1 VTYAATS
8 RAFAVE
14 SHEGQTQ
21 RLPALYDAVVTHS
34 RRAPVVNRFR
44 YNTSYW
50 LVDYDNLP
58 RRHGLVG
65 RLVRFEQSDHCQ
77 VRALLDGRGVRAER
91 ILMLAMARTFG
102 HVFNPI
108 SVFWCYDGT
117 GSTLAVLC
125 EVHNTYGESYTYF
138 LEPDAK
144 GSFTVEKMMYVSPFY
159 PVDGYYDIRVSE
171 PGSTV
176 SLSVTLRR
184 EDDTPFVATL
194 HGTQRRARLASLVRH
209 TMRRPALRVAFL
221 IRWQAL
227 RLWRRGLR
235 VQPR

>member
-1 VTYAATS
+1 MVS
-8 RAFAVE
+8 FALGRPTITPRE
-14 SHEGQTQ
+14 SGRPQ
-21 RLPALYDAVVTHS
+21 LPALYDAIVTHS

-44 YNTSYW
+44 YDTSYW

-58 RRHGLVG
+58 RRRGLVG
-65 RLVRFEQSDHCQ
+65 RLVRFEQSDHVD
-77 VRALLDGRGVRAER
+77 VRALLEGHGMRADR

-108 SVFWCYDGT
+108 SVFWCYDET
-117 GSTLAVLC
+117 GATLAVLC

-138 LEPDAK
+138 LEPDAA

-159 PVDGYYDIRVSE
+159 PVDGHYDIRVSE
-171 PGSTV
+171 PSSTV

-184 EDDTPFVATL
+184 EDDAPFVATL
-194 HGTQRRARLASLVRH
+194 RGTQRDARLASLVRH
-209 TMRRPALRVAFL
+209 SLWRPALRVAFL
-221 IRWQAL
+221 IRWQAF